1 MLGIGDTFALD
12 SQSIIRD
19 MRIVSTAFEHNT
31 FLPKAYS
38 CDGAGVNPPLTFEE
52 VPDEAK
58 SLVLIVDDP
67 DAPHGTFVHWVLYNI
82 PAETAGIEENA
93 LPNGAVQGLSGTGK
107 PGFVAACPPSGQ
119 HRYFF
124 KLYALNTVIEQEGL
138 TKQAVEQVMDGHI
151 LAHAELIGLYAR
163 SSN

>member
-1 MLGIGDTFALD
+1 
-12 SQSIIRD
+12 

-82 PAETAGIEENA
+82 PVGTNEIGENSVPAGS
-93 LPNGAVQGLSGTGK
+93 VQGKSTRGV
-107 PGFVAACPPSGQ
+107 GFVPACPPDGQ

-124 KLYALNTVIEQEGL
+124 KLYALDTVLSDRSLDKAGL
-138 TKQAVEQVMDGHI
+138 EDAMKNHI
-151 LAHAELIGLYAR
+151 LATSELVGMYKR
-163 SSN
+163 P